1 MLNYALLIVAT
12 LISVEIFFRLPVIST
27 ARLTADCAAR
37 SSRVMQSKHISDHWK
52 ERALPMYSQR
62 MMAATLKLA
71 AYIFIVLSPFL
82 VIWVLTLPLN
92 ASFATL
98 LTSLVGIGVSMV
110 VAFVYAMLRRQLVR
124 R

>member
-1 MLNYALLIVAT
+1 
-12 LISVEIFFRLPVIST
+12 
-27 ARLTADCAAR
+27 
-37 SSRVMQSKHISDHWK
+37 
-52 ERALPMYSQR
+52 MYSQR

-82 VIWVLTLPLN
+82 VIWVLTLPLD

-110 VAFVYAMLRRQLVR
+110 VAFAYAMLRRQLVR